1 MRRKIGII
9 CIVLSVVL
17 LLAAAGLLCYNTWQ
31 SGSAGEASQAVLDQI
46 REAAPAQTEAS
57 EDPYADHV
65 DAFDEEAKE
74 MTVRQI
80 DGYGYVGYLSLPVLQ
95 LELPV
100 MAECDYERLKIAPCR
115 DSGATKTDDIVI
127 AAHNYS
133 THFGKISQLIQG
145 DLLTFTDMDGE
156 TILYEVA
163 ALDILEPTAGDIVR
177 SGTFDLVLYTCT
189 YGGEQRVVVFCNR
202 VDV

>member
-1 MRRKIGII
+1 MRRKIGIT
-9 CIVLSVVL
+9 CIVLSIVL
-17 LLAAAGLLCYNTWQ
+17 LLAAVGLLCYNTWQ
-31 SGSAGEASQAVLDQI
+31 SGSAGEASQAVLAQI
-46 REAAPAQTEAS
+46 QEEAPRQTAAP

-74 MTVRQI
+74 MTVKQI
-80 DGYGYVGYLSLPVLQ
+80 DGYGYVGYLSLPALQ

-145 DLLTFTDMDGE
+145 DLLTFTDMDGQ
-156 TILYEVA
+156 TILYEVSA
-163 ALDILEPTAGDIVR
+163 IDILEPTAGDIVR

-202 VDV
+202 VEA

>member
-1 MRRKIGII
+1 MLFTQDIGIDLGTANTLVFVKGKG
-9 CIVLSVVL
+9 IVIREPSVV
-17 LLAAAGLLCYNTWQ
+17 
-31 SGSAGEASQAVLDQI
+31 AVDQKSNPPKVV
-46 REAAPAQTEAS
+46 AVGA
-57 EDPYADHV
+57 
-65 DAFDEEAKE
+65 EAKE
-74 MTVRQI
+74 MTVKQI
-80 DGYGYVGYLSLPVLQ
+80 DGYGYVGYLSLPALQ

-145 DLLTFTDMDGE
+145 DLLTFTDMDGQ
-156 TILYEVA
+156 TILYEVSA
-163 ALDILEPTAGDIVR
+163 IDILEPTAGDIVR

-202 VDV
+202 VEA